1 MKKLETSQII
11 ENVLTNGA
19 ITEREVLLLKKRA
32 NNGDN
37 EAANFYPG
45 CDIEI
50 EVTEE
55 QSAKGYKWLM
65 NLYKTPTGKERKN
78 NPFGYREM
86 NILDNYKGERFQ
98 FVGFYND
105 GNRWQEESRKAIQT
119 LEELTGDV
127 WVNPYKESEERHR
140 LVLSDEEREEI
151 EGKILSGYYTESAI
165 QERQEAKRIA
175 EIEKRKNEV
184 IKTFEKRINKATKE
198 KDVKLAILGAG
209 LLSDN
214 YIYYVEG
221 NNVVFNYYSYHDK
234 VTEEEYNNMLKNID
248 YSLLPEGIKFE
259 FK

>member
-11 ENVLTNGA
+11 ENVLSNGV

-32 NNGDN
+32 NNGDD

-105 GNRWQEESRKAIQT
+105 GNRWH
-119 LEELTGDV
+119 D
-127 WVNPYKESEERHR
+127 
-140 LVLSDEEREEI
+140 
-151 EGKILSGYYTESAI
+151 YYTPIYSLCGME
-165 QERQEAKRIA
+165 
-175 EIEKRKNEV
+175 
-184 IKTFEKRINKATKE
+184 
-198 KDVKLAILGAG
+198 
-209 LLSDN
+209 
-214 YIYYVEG
+214 YYV
-221 NNVVFNYYSYHDK
+221 NS
-234 VTEEEYNNMLKNID
+234 
-248 YSLLPEGIKFE
+248 EGIQIIG
-259 FK
+259 

>member
-11 ENVLTNGA
+11 ENILANRV

-37 EAANFYPG
+37 EAANFYPS

-98 FVGFYND
+98 FVGFYNN
-105 GNRWQEESRKAIQT
+105 GNRWRK
-119 LEELTGDV
+119 L
-127 WVNPYKESEERHR
+127 
-140 LVLSDEEREEI
+140 
-151 EGKILSGYYTESAI
+151 
-165 QERQEAKRIA
+165 
-175 EIEKRKNEV
+175 
-184 IKTFEKRINKATKE
+184 
-198 KDVKLAILGAG
+198 
-209 LLSDN
+209 
-214 YIYYVEG
+214 
-221 NNVVFNYYSYHDK
+221 
-234 VTEEEYNNMLKNID
+234 
-248 YSLLPEGIKFE
+248 
-259 FK
+259 